1 MTFNEKLKQALAEN
15 HDERMNR
22 LAIAEKKHKFSLAYR
37 IWERRMLKNPRS
49 GRPAP
54 VWSLRKIRRV
64 VTISFFVAVV
74 IFILTAGAVVGMTI
88 GRFSFNNKHEYSEL
102 FMANLSSDKTRFE
115 EYYGLPEEDGW
126 IIVYQDTNDITIFTN
141 YERGDKKITLEQTII
156 TGNMGTVN
164 TENAVV
170 EPMSL
175 YEENDGFFIAFQHGD
190 CGLYWIYN
198 GYLLNLSG
206 NLDKEE
212 LVNLAYST
220 KIIEFQK

>member
-15 HDERMNR
+15 HNERMYR
-22 LAIAEKKHKFSLAYR
+22 RTITEKKHKFSLAYR
-37 IWERRMLKNPRS
+37 IWERRMLKNLRS

-54 VWSLRKIRRV
+54 VWSLRKVKRV
-64 VTISFFVAVV
+64 VTISFFVAAVT
-74 IFILTAGAVVGMTI
+74 FILTAGAVVGITL
-88 GRFSFNNKHEYSEL
+88 GRFSFNDKSKYSDL
-102 FMANLSSDKTRFE
+102 FMSNLSSDKTRFE

-175 YEENDGFFIAFQHGD
+175 YKEDDGFFIALQGD
-190 CGLYWIYN
+190 SDCVLYWTYN
-198 GYLLNLSG
+198 GYLLNVSG
-206 NLDKEE
+206 NLNKSE

-220 KIIEFQK
+220 KIVDLR